1 VRRGE
6 VWWADL
12 PPPAGQRP
20 VLLLSREEAYRVRA
34 LITVAPVTTR
44 IRDIPAEVP
53 LGREDGL
60 PKKCVVNL
68 DAIVTISRSSLRERI
83 TALRPERLLAVED
96 AIHFSLGLTR

>member
-1 VRRGE
+1 MRLGE

-20 VLLLSREEAYRVRA
+20 VLL
-34 LITVAPVTTR
+34 
-44 IRDIPAEVP
+44 
-53 LGREDGL
+53 
-60 PKKCVVNL
+60 KNCVVNL
-68 DAIVTISRSSLRERI
+68 DTIVTISRSSLRERI